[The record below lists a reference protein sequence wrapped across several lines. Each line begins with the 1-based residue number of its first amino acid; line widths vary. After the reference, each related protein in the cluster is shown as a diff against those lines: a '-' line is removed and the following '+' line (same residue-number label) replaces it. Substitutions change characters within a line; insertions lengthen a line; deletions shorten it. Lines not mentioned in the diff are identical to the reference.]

1 MKTEVFIPRE
11 ILEQPDL
18 PVQVKLVYGRVA
30 VLIGKTGS
38 AVLTM
43 DELARQ
49 CGITRRQAAK
59 SLPYLVTL
67 GLVRPHESLSGRGL
81 LRVFQKAAPF
91 EAEKQK

>member
-1 MKTEVFIPRE
+1 MKTEVLIPQE
-11 ILEQPDL
+11 ILERPDV
-18 PVQVKLVYGRVA
+18 PIHVKLVYGRVA
-30 VLIGKTGS
+30 ILLGKRGS
-38 AVLTM
+38 AVLTT

-81 LRVFQKAAPF
+81 LRVFQKAASS
-91 EAEKQK
+91 ETVDRQ